1 MILLII
7 LAVTVIVLIVLA
19 GYLLVHMDGI
29 GAVVGFLVAALL
41 AFFCLLGTGM
51 RVFFDIPEKI
61 YVFKAQKVFIE
72 EYDANMLEKAGVI
85 QTKSDLNNWLFEA
98 QYSKNRFG
106 IFSAYPD
113 EVLRMEPIR

>member
-1 MILLII
+1 MVLLIV
-7 LAVTVIVLIVLA
+7 LAVTILVLIILA
-19 GYLLVHMDGI
+19 GYLLVHRDGI
-29 GAVVGFLVAALL
+29 GEVVSLLVAALL

-72 EYDANMLEKAGVI
+72 GCNANMLEKAGVI

-98 QYSKNRFG
+98 QYRKNRFG
-106 IFSAYPD
+106 VLSAYPD
-113 EVLRMEPIR
+113 EVLRLEPIK